1 MLSSLPSRP
10 LRLTEID
17 ALDHSDAM
25 VFCRPLVAF
34 RTETPTDDVIAF
46 YLATESETRLVGYG
60 GETGWIILETLEQ
73 SAETDSLERAADAVI
88 DWAEATHGSD
98 SVIVISVQDTDDG
111 LERLLPEH
119 PIGKGDL
126 STIETL
132 PGIAAVH
139 PMFCYAES
147 HEIIAFLSFQVD
159 PTAPDAVIMANYAY
173 HPRDQSWTQIERAII
188 AGDQDVNPAEDVTI
202 HEWIERQY
210 DMADLLAISPDP
222 GP

>member
-10 LRLTEID
+10 LRLTEIN
-17 ALDHSDAM
+17 ALDHSDAT

-60 GETGWIILETLEQ
+60 ADTGWTILETLEQ
-73 SAETDSLERAADAVI
+73 SDDPGALERAAGTVI
-88 DWAEATHGSD
+88 NWAEATHGSD
-98 SVIVISVQDTDDG
+98 SVIVISARNASDG
-111 LERLLPEH
+111 LDRLLPDH
-119 PIGKGDL
+119 PIGKSDL
-126 STIETL
+126 STIESL

-147 HEIIAFLSFQVD
+147 HEIVAFLSFQVD
-159 PTAPDAVIMANYAY
+159 PTDPDATIMANYGY
-173 HPRDQSWTQIERAII
+173 HPHDQSWTQIERAII
-188 AGDQDVNPAEDVTI
+188 AGDQDVDPAEDVTI